1 MPYTVT
7 VEPQHRLVRVVYTDT
22 TTIAD
27 RLAAMQESTR
37 LMAQSNYRRALV
49 DLTRAVAAPEAL
61 NLSNSCAT
69 AMSMAPP
76 MQHSRLAY
84 VVDPHE
90 HANRLI
96 ENLTSARHV
105 SLRRFHD
112 GESALRW
119 LLEDSE
125 DAD

>member
-22 TTIAD
+22 ITIAD
-27 RLAAMQESTR
+27 RLAAMQEGTR
-37 LMAQSNYRRALV
+37 LMAQTHYRRVLV
-49 DLTRAVAAPEAL
+49 DLTRAASAPEAL
-61 NLSNSCAT
+61 NRSNSFAT
-69 AMSMAPP
+69 AMAMAPP

-96 ENLTSARHV
+96 ENLAAARHV
-105 SLRRFHD
+105 ALRRFHD

-119 LLEDSE
+119 LLEDDE

>member
-7 VEPQHRLVRVVYTDT
+7 VEPQHRLVRVVYTAT

-27 RLAAMQESTR
+27 RLAAMQEGTR
-37 LMAQSNYRRALV
+37 LMAQADYRRVLV

-61 NLSNSCAT
+61 NLSNSFAT

-96 ENLTSARHV
+96 ENLASARHV
-105 SLRRFHD
+105 ALRRFHD
-112 GESALRW
+112 SDSALRW
-119 LLEDSE
+119 LLQEGEDT
-125 DAD
+125 D